1 MNIDHL
7 QIVEVINVTNCH
19 DMLQGNQEKKTTE
32 KQNQVLSNDIRSIS
46 LGFKTI
52 LSSFAAVNPD

>member
-7 QIVEVINVTNCH
+7 QTVEVINVTNCH
-19 DMLQGNQEKKTTE
+19 DTLQGNQEKKTTE

>member
-7 QIVEVINVTNCH
+7 QTVGVINVTNCH
-19 DMLQGNQEKKTTE
+19 NTLQGNQEKKTTE